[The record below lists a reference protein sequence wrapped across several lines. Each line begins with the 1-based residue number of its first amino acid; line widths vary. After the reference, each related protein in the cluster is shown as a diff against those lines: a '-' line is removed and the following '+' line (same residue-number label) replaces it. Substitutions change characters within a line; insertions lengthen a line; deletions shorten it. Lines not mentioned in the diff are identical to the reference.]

1 MHLCEALKTTSE
13 AAGHLGC
20 RYPIQTLFACFLP
33 DDNNDAVKDVVW
45 VPDVSKKA
53 KSQQHE
59 AHLQDKHT
67 GEDYV
72 TDL

>member
-1 MHLCEALKTTSE
+1 ME
-13 AAGHLGC
+13 
-20 RYPIQTLFACFLP
+20 RLP
-33 DDNNDAVKDVVW
+33 DDNYDAVEDVVW
-45 VPDVSKKA
+45 VPDVSKQA

-67 GEDYV
+67 GENDI